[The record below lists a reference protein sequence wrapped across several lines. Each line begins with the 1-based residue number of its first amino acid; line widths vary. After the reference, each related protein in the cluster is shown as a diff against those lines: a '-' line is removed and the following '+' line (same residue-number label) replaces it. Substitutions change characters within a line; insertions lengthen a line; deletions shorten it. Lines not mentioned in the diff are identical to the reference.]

1 MLNLD
6 LIPFSLIVVLIVFTG
21 LFYLIILWIK
31 NFVSRKNL
39 KRALGINF
47 GRYSIPGNK
56 SHSIEYSYINQY
68 IDRGPNVDFF
78 IMCAGTYKFADFIVV
93 RERVFDKI
101 FKILGISSELQTG
114 YRWFDKRYYIVSET
128 NKTKQQHLLADEQVC
143 KIIARLLSEG
153 FDYIQLKEG
162 VVKVGYSTFTG
173 WRWFKPGVV
182 KRSATLLTQLCDSLE
197 KHRSENKRLKRVQ
210 SLSSGS
216 NNIEGFVH
224 FYIRPSDKTFKHYP
238 KKWVRQRKFWMSSSN
253 YVLCI
258 GMFFMVIGVYFD
270 PYPAIEFKQVFN
282 TSVLY
287 LFFPV
292 MLLHLLA
299 AGIHLSGRA
308 RTHKELSWI
317 AVLNGVGYS
326 FVAVFGFQ
334 ILNGA
339 LDNSPVMSHPSKLIR
354 TDHTRSSK
362 GPDSY
367 FIIVKSWRNSNTEK
381 LPVSEFFYNL
391 SVNRINKTVNIL
403 TKAGTFNV
411 EWLYGYHFDIDALRP
426 ENR

>member
-1 MLNLD
+1 M
-6 LIPFSLIVVLIVFTG
+6 LIVFTG
-21 LFYLIILWIK
+21 LFYFIVLLIK

-39 KRALGINF
+39 KRALLGVNF
-47 GRYSIPGNK
+47 GNYSVPDNK
-56 SHSIEYSYINQY
+56 LHSIQYSYINQY
-68 IDRGPNVDFF
+68 IYQGPDINHF
-78 IMCAGTYKFADFIVV
+78 IMCAGTQYNSADFIVV

-114 YRWFDKRYYIVSET
+114 YRWFDKRYYIVSEI

-143 KIIARLLSEG
+143 KIIAELLTEG

-162 VVKVGYSTFTG
+162 VLKVGYSTFTG

-182 KRSATLLTQLCDSLE
+182 KRSATLLMQLRDSLE
-197 KHRSENKRLKRVQ
+197 KHRSGNKHSKRARS
-210 SLSSGS
+210 SLSCS

-224 FYIRPSDKTFKHYP
+224 FYIRLPDKTFKHYP
-238 KKWVRQRKFWMSSSN
+238 KKWVRQRKFWMLSAI
-253 YVLCI
+253 YVFFI
-258 GMFFMVIGVYFD
+258 GISLMVIGVYFE
-270 PYPAIEFKQVFN
+270 PYPAIEFKQIFS

-287 LFFPV
+287 LIFP
-292 MLLHLLA
+292 MTLLHLLA

-339 LDNSPVMSHPSKLIR
+339 LDNSPVMSHASKLIS
-354 TDHTRSSK
+354 TDYSRSSK

-381 LPVSEFFYNL
+381 LPVSQSFYNL

-403 TKAGTFNV
+403 TKAGAFNV
-411 EWLYGYHFDIDALRP
+411 EWLYDYRFDIDVLKP